1 MQLNTVRLVLQSST
15 RFTELYRILPGSDQR
30 ALIHSGSIATRFDR
44 VLSNC
49 SASLVQFRPQMENR
63 VLPRAVRE
71 LYPVATGRFSSV
83 FFLWGGGLT
92 FFVAI
97 IHCISQFN

>member
-1 MQLNTVRLVLQSST
+1 M
-15 RFTELYRILPGSDQR
+15 YRILPGSDQR

-83 FFLWGGGLT
+83 FFLWGGGLPRNGPT
-92 FFVAI
+92 RELHRSI
-97 IHCISQFN
+97 DGDQ